1 MEILSF
7 SLVGKFAHFRAF
19 YANSSNISHTIPPP
33 TTIRGIIAAIIGIE
47 KNKYHEELSNNKL
60 RIAINIDSDIEKSSH
75 KQNFLAIESDNSF
88 AGSNGHTQ
96 IPLEIITPKNLHND
110 NICYKIYLDVVEP
123 DFRHI
128 LYNKLK
134 DRNPHFNITLGLAN
148 FSATITDVNIFSAEE
163 RNATNEIIEFDSAVL
178 TKSISKIINVGNS
191 PYHTETDILPI
202 DFTANHSRALRKTTE
217 VIFCRNQNK
226 LKVVFSGDFYRIT
239 APYNKI
245 IQFIE

>member
-33 TTIRGIIAAIIGIE
+33 TTIRGIIAALIGIE
-47 KNKYHEELSNNKL
+47 KNEYHENLSNNKL
-60 RIAINIDSDIEKSSH
+60 RIAISIFSDIKKSSY
-75 KQNFLAIESDNSF
+75 KQNFLKIESDNAF
-88 AGSNGHTQ
+88 AGSESHTQ
-96 IPLEIITPKNLHND
+96 IPLEIITPVNLHED
-110 NICYKIYLDVVEP
+110 NICYRIYLDVVEP
-123 DFRHI
+123 DFREI
-128 LYNKLK
+128 LYNKLISK
-134 DRNPHFNITLGLAN
+134 NPHFNISLGLAN
-148 FSATITDVNIFSAEE
+148 FSATITDVNILRAEE
-163 RNATNEIIEFDSAVL
+163 VNVINEIIEFDSAVL